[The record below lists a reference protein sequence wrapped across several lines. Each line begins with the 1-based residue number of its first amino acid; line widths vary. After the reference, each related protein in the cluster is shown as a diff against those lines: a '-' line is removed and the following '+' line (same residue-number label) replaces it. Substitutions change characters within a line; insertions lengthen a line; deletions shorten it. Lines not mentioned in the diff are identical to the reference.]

1 MCNKNPEFVYLEPDL
16 KPHVDR
22 RVTLLEENNNYQEK
36 KLLYVIE
43 KLLQEE
49 NELMGEKRTVTDVLR
64 TAKVPVNVMNRL
76 KSESGYYGPREEGC
90 MRIGLAI
97 GCNIDGIDA
106 ILLARGFAP
115 LNLGGG
121 PKYEKYAP
129 IVKALLLEEEMPL
142 ADRVTYFKERELK

>member
-1 MCNKNPEFVYLEPDL
+1 MEPDL

-22 RVTLLEENNNYQEK
+22 RIVLLEKTKTYDEK

-90 MRIGLAI
+90 MRIGLSI

-115 LNLGGG
+115 LDLGGG

-129 IVKALLLEEEMPL
+129 MVKGLLLEEEMPL
-142 ADRVTYFKERELK
+142 ADRVTYFKEHELKK